1 MPNAPD
7 TFESL
12 PIDADRLCEGISKI
26 GYRPSAALMDIGDN
40 SVTAG
45 ARNVRITLELR
56 PDASLGTKGGV
67 LTFRIWD
74 DGVGMTDDQVKRAL
88 QLGSQGEYPAH
99 SLSKFGLGL
108 KSAGFSLGN
117 RISVLSK
124 HDGLLSH
131 LWTLDREVI
140 RERGTYGA
148 FSEDPPAELA
158 ELLADVTSGTVIEI
172 TKVLPR
178 QDSANRIRRELVERL
193 GVTYYEFLA
202 RDVDPLK
209 ITLHYGNK
217 TEVIEAV
224 DFLFLADAKSSFDPD
239 DYDCKSP
246 VRALTRELDNPLDP
260 SGPKMKL
267 EIAFFPQ
274 ASMASF
280 AAFTEAE
287 RSRIK
292 EYRVGRGNH
301 GFFFYR
307 NGRLIVW
314 GDHLAGVTRN
324 DITFRARLSF
334 TDAHDELL
342 HVDVSKQHLM
352 VPEEVEETLKTL
364 ARIPLSQASQASQL
378 CTKLTR
384 EGVGVEGE
392 EFNRLTEI
400 FEEED
405 PDEDTGTTPPADVR
419 RKRREALEEASKA
432 VDSELDQGVPEAVTG
447 GEPAPEPVEPSEPT
461 FERVRYSNGIT
472 GSNIAVPGYD
482 TDFDTYVRVNKN
494 HPFYQLVLNP
504 LPPADKLRL
513 AIEGVLFAAAIAEN
527 KTIQNAPA
535 SIETDALQA
544 IFEKYRRTLGQNLE
558 AWLSARQD
566 LFG

>member
-1 MPNAPD
+1 MPDATD

-40 SVTAG
+40 SVAAG
-45 ARNVRITLELR
+45 ARNVRISLDLH
-56 PDASLGTKGGV
+56 PDASLSTKGGV
-67 LTFRIWD
+67 ATFRIWD
-74 DGVGMTDDQVKRAL
+74 DGAGMTDEQVKKAL
-88 QLGSQGEYPAH
+88 QLGSNADYPAN

-117 RISVLSK
+117 RICVLSK
-124 HDGLLSH
+124 HEGMLSH
-131 LWTLDREVI
+131 LWVVDRDVI
-140 RERGTYGA
+140 RERGAYGA
-148 FSEDPPAELA
+148 YSEDPPAELA
-158 ELLADVTSGTVIEI
+158 ELLSEVSSGTIVEI
-172 TKVLPR
+172 TKLLPR
-178 QDSANRIRRELVERL
+178 QDSANRIRSELVQRL

-202 RDVDPLK
+202 READPLR
-209 ITLHYGNK
+209 ITLQYGK
-217 TEVIEAV
+217 KEEAIEPV

-239 DYDCKSP
+239 TYDCKSP
-246 VRALTRELDNPLDP
+246 VRLLSREIDNPSDP
-260 SGPKMKL
+260 DGPKMKL
-267 EIAFFPQ
+267 EIALFPQ
-274 ASMASF
+274 ASMSSF
-280 AAFTEAE
+280 AGFTEAE
-287 RSRIK
+287 RNKIK

-364 ARIPLSQASQASQL
+364 ARVPLSQARQASEL
-378 CTKLTR
+378 CTKLIR

-392 EFNRLTEI
+392 EFNRLTEV

-405 PDEDTGTTPPADVR
+405 PDEQAGSAPPPEVR
-419 RKRREALEEASKA
+419 RKRREALEEASKTA
-432 VDSELDQGVPEAVTG
+432 EPPETPPA
-447 GEPAPEPVEPSEPT
+447 GEPAPEADTTPSETVEPV
-461 FERVRYSNGIT
+461 FERVRYSTSIM
-472 GSNIAVPGYD
+472 GSNVAVPGYD
-482 TDFDTYVRVNKN
+482 TDYETYVRINKN

-504 LPPADKLRL
+504 LPPADRLRL
-513 AIEGVLFAAAIAEN
+513 AIESLLFAAAVAEN
-527 KTIQNAPA
+527 KTIQNTADV
-535 SIETDALQA
+535 EMEALQA
-544 IFEKYRRTLGQNLE
+544 IFDKYRRTLSQNLE
-558 AWLSARQD
+558 AWLMGHQD